1 MPLIIGDIDASIQME
16 GNPAGAARR
25 AGRRER
31 SSNDE
36 GEADRIQEIDAE
48 RFARER
54 RIDQRD
60 PDRLGGR

>member
-1 MPLIIGDIDASIQME
+1 MPLIIGDVDASIQME
-16 GNPAGAARR
+16 ENPAGAGRR

-31 SSNDE
+31 ASADE
-36 GEADRIQEIDAE
+36 DEAARIQEIDAE

-54 RIDQRD
+54 RIEQRD